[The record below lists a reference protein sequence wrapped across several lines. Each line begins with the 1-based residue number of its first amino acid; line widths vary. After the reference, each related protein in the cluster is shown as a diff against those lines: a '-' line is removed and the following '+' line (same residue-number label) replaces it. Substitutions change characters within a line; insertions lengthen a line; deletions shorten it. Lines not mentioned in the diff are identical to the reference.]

1 MATGSATTAGRS
13 TAGGGAGPGRSSPA
27 SADTTSSPA
36 GARGAPGGDP
46 AHPGG
51 GQVPPAMDRR
61 RVGRR
66 HGHPLDVHG
75 ARHRLRGHPDCAR
88 PDRSDPLHVL
98 LAPGRPLGGSRFRGQ
113 RREEERMQVGMIG
126 LGRMGANMVRRLMRG
141 GHECVVH
148 DAVPAPIQALAR
160 EGAVGADSLEDLV
173 RRLRPPRVVWLMV
186 PAAVVD
192 STLDDLASRLAA
204 GDVVVDGGNSYYRDD
219 IERAKRLA
227 ARRLHYVD
235 CGTSGGVWGAERG
248 YCLMIGGERDVVE
261 RLDPLF
267 ATLAPGTGSIGP
279 TPGRERRA
287 GTAERGYLHCGPSGA
302 GHFVKMVHNGIEYG
316 LMAAY
321 AEGLNILRHANV
333 GKRPPAA
340 DAETTPLRNPE
351 YYQYDLDLADI
362 TEVWRRGSVIAS
374 WLLDLTAA
382 ALARDPT
389 LVSFT
394 GRVSGPG
401 EGRWTLD
408 AAIDEAVPAHV
419 LAAALLE
426 RFASRGE
433 ADFQDRVLSA
443 MRFEFGGHVEKGP
456 RT

>member
-1 MATGSATTAGRS
+1 
-13 TAGGGAGPGRSSPA
+13 
-27 SADTTSSPA
+27 
-36 GARGAPGGDP
+36 
-46 AHPGG
+46 
-51 GQVPPAMDRR
+51 
-61 RVGRR
+61 
-66 HGHPLDVHG
+66 
-75 ARHRLRGHPDCAR
+75 
-88 PDRSDPLHVL
+88 
-98 LAPGRPLGGSRFRGQ
+98 
-113 RREEERMQVGMIG
+113 MQVGMIG

-160 EGAVGADSLEDLV
+160 EGAVGADSLDDLV

-321 AEGLNILRHANV
+321 AEGLNIIKHANV
-333 GKRPPAA
+333 GKQGREHAS
-340 DAETTPLRNPE
+340 AEVTPLRNPE
-351 YYQYDLDLADI
+351 HFQYDFNLPEI
-362 TEVWRRGSVIAS
+362 TELWRRGSVVAS
-374 WLLDLTAA
+374 WLLDLTAS
-382 ALARDPT
+382 ALAEDPE
-389 LVSFT
+389 LASVKAEVPDS
-394 GRVSGPG
+394 G
-401 EGRWTLD
+401 EGRWTVL
-408 AAIDEAVPAHV
+408 AAIDEGVPATV
-419 LAAALLE
+419 LTASLYQ
-426 RFASRGE
+426 RFTSRGE
-433 ADFQDRVLSA
+433 DAFACKTLQA
-443 MRFEFGGHVEKGP
+443 MRRKFGGH
-456 RT
+456 